1 MHYII
6 DGYNL
11 FHKFF
16 SEEDEFQSQRETLIS
31 WIENLSN
38 EYDFKATIVF
48 DSSNKHN
55 EIERSHKNNISIIYT
70 SYGTSA
76 DDFIIEL
83 IKFHNFPYKPVIVS
97 SDKTLCLNC
106 RMQKHEHISVY
117 AFIKKYSNQKTNDD
131 KHYYSNYYEDKRLE
145 KIFEEKLKKTE
156 D

>member
-16 SEEDEFQSQRETLIS
+16 SEETELQTQREDLIY

-38 EYDFKATIVF
+38 EYSFKATIVF
-48 DSSNKHN
+48 DSSNQHN

-70 SYGTSA
+70 NYGVSA

-83 IKFHNFPYKPVIVS
+83 IKFHHFPYKPIIVS
-97 SDKTLCLNC
+97 SDKKLCLNC
-106 RMQKHEHISVY
+106 RMLKHEHISVY
-117 AFIKKYSNQKTNDD
+117 AFIKKYSNPKTNDD
-131 KHYYSNYYEDKRLE
+131 KHHTSNYYEDKRLE
-145 KIFEEKLKKTE
+145 KIFEEKLKRIE
-156 D
+156 G